1 MSEKPRRKHS
11 AVIKNQNI
19 SGTKMLGE
27 ISESIISERASPAVQ
42 DKHPRS
48 RPIRER
54 LLRNEFFG
62 KMKIEIGDEH
72 VSTILRATVNLFTTE
87 TRKIFRASVAKW
99 VYTNSLTRSS
109 TMFSQAILLR
119 LGSPRIS
126 DWANFAA
133 CSAFTLPG

>member
-1 MSEKPRRKHS
+1 
-11 AVIKNQNI
+11 
-19 SGTKMLGE
+19 MLGE
-27 ISESIISERASPAVQ
+27 IPESIISERASPAVQ

-87 TRKIFRASVAKW
+87 ARSTRRIFRASVVKW
-99 VYTNSLTRSS
+99 VLHQLSHPILNNVLPGNLA
-109 TMFSQAILLR
+109 AI
-119 LGSPRIS
+119 G
-126 DWANFAA
+126 FAA
-133 CSAFTLPG
+133 NK

>member
-27 ISESIISERASPAVQ
+27 VPESIISERASPAVQ

-87 TRKIFRASVAKW
+87 ARRHGASVVK
-99 VYTNSLTRSS
+99 SLLHQLSHP
-109 TMFSQAILLR
+109 ILNNVLP
-119 LGSPRIS
+119 G
-126 DWANFAA
+126 NFAA
-133 CSAFTLPG
+133 IGFAADK